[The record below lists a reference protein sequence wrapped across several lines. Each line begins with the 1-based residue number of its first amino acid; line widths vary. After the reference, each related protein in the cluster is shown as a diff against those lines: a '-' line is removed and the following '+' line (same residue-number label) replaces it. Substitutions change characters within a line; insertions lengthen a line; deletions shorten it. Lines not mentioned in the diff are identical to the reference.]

1 MSERI
6 LISLIVVVA
15 ILGTI
20 PAGADA
26 VPYVGLALVI
36 LGLLAGVMGESPD
49 VNQRTAIYVAAVALL
64 PVFSNSL
71 DAIPVVGVWVKAVLD
86 GVATGIQGMAVAF
99 VLLQL
104 KVRIM
109 PDA

>member
-20 PAGADA
+20 PAVADA

-36 LGLLAGVMGESPD
+36 LGLLAGVMGESTD
-49 VNQRTAIYVAAVALL
+49 VNQRTAIYVAAVAL

-71 DAIPVVGVWVKAVLD
+71 DAIPVVGVWVNAVLD

>member
-49 VNQRTAIYVAAVALL
+49 VNQRTAIYVAAVAL

-71 DAIPVVGVWVKAVLD
+71 DAIPVVGVWVNAVLD